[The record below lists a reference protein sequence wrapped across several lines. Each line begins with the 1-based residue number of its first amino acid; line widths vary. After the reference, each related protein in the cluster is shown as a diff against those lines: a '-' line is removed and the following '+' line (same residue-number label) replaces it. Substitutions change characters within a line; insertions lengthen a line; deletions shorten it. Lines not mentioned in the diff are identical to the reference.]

1 MHFILKNY
9 LSIAKVRVE
18 LILNTAVSK
27 WFAGF
32 ITTFK
37 YGMGWSKGVDYR
49 VLNLWYILLNY
60 KKFFLLKNKKNFK
73 PKYSS
78 LGIHP
83 SIFIKSNQDFMIF
96 KDKELFHRDISRL
109 WNPSSHK

>member
-37 YGMGWSKGVDYR
+37 YGVGWSKGVIIIYR
-49 VLNLWYILLNY
+49 VIPLWYIP
-60 KKFFLLKNKKNFK
+60 LKYNKV
-73 PKYSS
+73 
-78 LGIHP
+78 
-83 SIFIKSNQDFMIF
+83 
-96 KDKELFHRDISRL
+96 LFAE
-109 WNPSSHK
+109 K